1 LTYNVICFIFLETYS
16 VMDLFYILTLNL
28 GRGMDV
34 WWE

>member
-1 LTYNVICFIFLETYS
+1 LTYNLICFIFLETY

-34 WWE
+34 WE